1 LNQNI
6 GIHGIAYP
14 GGIES
19 EMAQKYRIQNLPQAF
34 LIDYSGN
41 NIQKAP
47 LPSQRSVFKDF
58 LFQMD
63 IK

>member
-1 LNQNI
+1 LPQDNI
-6 GIHGIAYP
+6 VHGIAYP

-47 LPSQRSVFKDF
+47 LPSQKNIFKDF
-58 LFQMD
+58 LFQLD